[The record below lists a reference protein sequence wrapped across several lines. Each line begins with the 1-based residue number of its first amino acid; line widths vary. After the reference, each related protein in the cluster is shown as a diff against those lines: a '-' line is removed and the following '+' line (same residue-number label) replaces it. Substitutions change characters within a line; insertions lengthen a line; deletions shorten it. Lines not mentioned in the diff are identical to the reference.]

1 MAPSC
6 VLCGSYVGLIWVLF
20 GLDSGFVLVLCG
32 CYVVAIRV
40 LYGFGEVSIWH
51 RFGFVFVS
59 TCVLC
64 LVLCLVLFGLYVGS
78 IWVLCVLYL
87 VSMLGFVW
95 EYSCFIFG
103 VRIWVLLGSDLED
116 TWVLVLCFRFGFTC
130 VMVGFYLGF
139 IRFRFG
145 FYAFELGVVW
155 YLCVA
160 LFCFLCFV
168 SILLGSV
175 WVRFEFYFGF
185 FVMWV
190 RCGRMFGVC

>member
-1 MAPSC
+1 M
-6 VLCGSYVGLIWVLF
+6 
-20 GLDSGFVLVLCG
+20 LVLCG
-32 CYVVAIRV
+32 FYVVAIRV
-40 LYGFGEVSIWH
+40 LYGFGEVPIWH
-51 RFGFVFVS
+51 RFVFFLLVS

-64 LVLCLVLFGLYVGS
+64 LVLCLVLFGFYVGS
-78 IWVLCVLYL
+78 IWVLCVFYV

-95 EYSCFIFG
+95 GYSCFIFG
-103 VRIWVLLGSDLED
+103 VRFWVLLGSDLDD

-145 FYAFELGVVW
+145 FYGFELGVVW

-160 LFCFLCFV
+160 LFWFLFFV

-185 FVMWV
+185 FMWV
-190 RCGRMFGVC
+190 VGPIWALCVLHVGWFRV